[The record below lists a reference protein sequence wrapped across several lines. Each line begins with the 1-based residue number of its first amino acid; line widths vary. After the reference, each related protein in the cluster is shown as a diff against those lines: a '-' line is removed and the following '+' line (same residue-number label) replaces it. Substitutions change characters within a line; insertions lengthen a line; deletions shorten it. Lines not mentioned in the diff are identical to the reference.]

1 MMGTQLDAKLFTVDD
16 LFAEAG
22 THYEIPIYQRNYSW
36 RNEQIEQLIDDVWTA
51 AQDDTVDEYFLG
63 NLIVAPKLRSPEA
76 RSVAY
81 EVVDGQ
87 QRVTTLFMLLARLG
101 VETKA
106 KLTYA
111 SRRSATD
118 ALARLS
124 VSEDDEG
131 SGILTGYKIIDAR
144 IGRFAKA
151 GDQLERFSTFL
162 RKQVQLVRAVLPDDT
177 DLNKYFE
184 IMNTRGQQ
192 LEQVDIVKAR
202 LMSYLRSDVG
212 EVDERRACFAWIW
225 DACTDM
231 DSYIQMALARGST
244 QLRESLFGKDWDQ
257 LKIRSFADLAQLR
270 PLADNQATVRSEGL
284 AIRDALRVYAQAPE
298 RPSDDEDEAG
308 RFESPIRFPSLLL
321 HTLKVMRVPGIDDQ
335 EVDGHLD
342 DNKLIK
348 RFDDDFQSLTEFERS
363 AKAERFA
370 ETLLRCRFILDNFV
384 LKREFTATNGED
396 GAWSLKRLTRGESVS
411 RHARTAKVNARFPAA
426 FAQAQDE
433 ADGGPADDAT
443 RDVLLLQSLL
453 RVTYTSPRT
462 MHWITRVLGA
472 AGVLETSRA
481 DAARTIMSELRSYI
495 RLKVSQSLPGD
506 GGPTGFNIERVVYTY
521 LDYLLAQGA
530 SPELKEDSA
539 FTFVFRNS
547 VEHFFPQHANRD
559 DAGWDAV
566 SPDDPELQM
575 FGNLALVSV
584 SANSKFSNALPL
596 SKALK
601 KQILRQ
607 SKKLELMARVVERDG
622 RWDRRSIQEH
632 DRDMVTLLRRDLAEA
647 GFLS

>member
-1 MMGTQLDAKLFTVDD
+1 MGTQLDATLFTVND
-16 LFAEAG
+16 LFAESA
-22 THYEIPIYQRNYSW
+22 TSYEIPIYQRNYSW

-51 AQDDTVDEYFLG
+51 AQDDTVKEYFLG
-63 NLIVAPKLRSPEA
+63 NLVVAPKPTAPEA
-76 RSVAY
+76 KYVAF

-87 QRVTTLFMLLARLG
+87 QRLTTLFMLLSRLG
-101 VETKA
+101 LDTKA

-118 ALARLS
+118 ALTRLS
-124 VSEDDEG
+124 DSEDDEG

-144 IGRFAKA
+144 IR
-151 GDQLERFSTFL
+151 RFSDDQRDAFGTFL
-162 RKQVQLVRAVLPDDT
+162 VKGVQLVRAALPDDT

-202 LMSYLRSDVG
+202 LMSYLRSDAGDV
-212 EVDERRACFAWIW
+212 EEKRACFAWIW
-225 DACTDM
+225 DACAEM
-231 DSYIQMALARGST
+231 DSYIQMSLARGST
-244 QLRESLFGKDWDQ
+244 ELRESLFGKEWDL
-257 LKIRSFADLAQLR
+257 LKVRSFTDLAPLR
-270 PLADNQATVRSEGL
+270 PDASNQVASRSEGL
-284 AIRDALRVYAQAPE
+284 VLRDALRVYAQAPE
-298 RPSDDEDEAG
+298 TPSDDEDEAG

-321 HTLKVMRVPGIDDQ
+321 HALKVTGAAGIDDQ

-342 DNKLIK
+342 DSKLIK
-348 RFDDDFQSLTEFERS
+348 RFDGEFRSLTEFKRS
-363 AKAERFA
+363 IKAEQFA
-370 ETLLRCRFILDNFV
+370 ETLLRCKFILDNYV

-396 GAWSLKRLTRGESVS
+396 GAWSLKRLTRGESVA
-411 RHARTAKVNARFPAA
+411 RHARRAKVTARFPAA
-426 FAQAQDE
+426 FAQSPEE

-472 AGVLETSRA
+472 SVLEKSRA
-481 DAARTIMSELRSYI
+481 DAAQEIVTELRSYV
-495 RLKVSQSLPGD
+495 RHKVSQSLPGD
-506 GGPTGFNIERVVYTY
+506 AGPTGFNIERVVYTY
-521 LDYLLAQGA
+521 LDYLLTQGE
-530 SPELKEDSA
+530 SPELKKDSA

-559 DAGWDAV
+559 DMGWDAV
-566 SPDDPELQM
+566 SPEDPELNM

-601 KQILRQ
+601 KEIIRQ
-607 SKKLELMARVVERDG
+607 SKKLDLMARVVERDG
-622 RWDRRSIQEH
+622 RWDRHSIRAH
-632 DRDMVTLLRRDLAEA
+632 DREMVNLLRRDLTES
-647 GFLS
+647 GFLA